1 MDSTIQ
7 ESSNKSGFF
16 KSFFSLTKE
25 EKSESLN
32 FLQYTFLAIIPLVV
46 LARANQLIWP
56 AADEK
61 KGSIEILA
69 EVLGEVLFTGIIVFI
84 VYRIIDFI
92 PTYSGIPLKGINM
105 LSIVTVFMLT
115 LPWYDTTSN
124 LGTKIKH
131 LHSRIDNRLP
141 SFFGIE
147 KDKTKKS
154 NTGNGNNNGSLQMAQ
169 PTHESSRADYLGAND
184 RLSQG
189 GGSQQQNYQSFDQM
203 YQQNTPQNNVNP
215 DNSARPGSGLDYG
228 MSSTAPETS
237 GFANRSEP
245 TAANESLGGF
255 GSAF

>member
-1 MDSTIQ
+1 MDSVIQ

-32 FLQYTFLAIIPLVV
+32 FLQYTILAIVPLVV
-46 LARANQLIWP
+46 LARVNQLIWP

-84 VYRIIDFI
+84 VYRLIDFI

-124 LGTKIKH
+124 LGTKVKH
-131 LHSRIDNRLP
+131 LHSRIDDRLP

-147 KDKTKKS
+147 KNKTKKS
-154 NTGNGNNNGSLQMAQ
+154 NTSNENGDGNNGNLQMAQ
-169 PTHESSRADYLGAND
+169 PTHESSRADYLGAHD
-184 RLSQG
+184 RLSSGSG
-189 GGSQQQNYQSFDQM
+189 GLQLQKPSYPTFDDMYQS
-203 YQQNTPQNNVNP
+203 NPPQVQ
-215 DNSARPGSGLDYG
+215 NSAPQEG
-228 MSSTAPETS
+228 MQ
-237 GFANRSEP
+237 RSMEP
-245 TAANESLGGF
+245 SAANEALGGGF